1 MENTVPVLNFY
12 AGHGYNARKGYFQG
26 EPVFALSHEKGQQVR
41 WSGDGDYRLV
51 PDQISA
57 LPALA
62 SHTWQDTLW
71 LKNERDYE
79 QEFSGMMR
87 GEYTDVSWTGLNS
100 SSLLYQG
107 RLFSQVGHIYGL
119 NCHARQVMKFRRVH
133 QFADPSLDPQFADAI
148 TGLPPALDSQD
159 SLQEYFCFF
168 NTYGTHYVTEGTLG
182 GMIFMETAIKMPA
195 AGNHEPSK
203 IGKQLNLAFHGM
215 LENNAF
221 KASSENFVADLGDNL
236 DQAPDNQID
245 ILGGQY
251 IFDDGIS
258 GWVRSIY
265 EMPALLLLGPQNS
278 RQALSSLTPLSTLA
292 GAAGAAWPVAGCMR
306 QALEAYLAPP
316 GSAGANVALDPAL
329 DSAAAR
335 GLHAHRNFMAALRG

>member
-12 AGHGYNARKGYFQG
+12 AGHGYNARKGYFHG
-26 EPVFALSHEKGQQVR
+26 EPVFALSHEKGQLA
-41 WSGDGDYRLV
+41 RLGGENDCRLI

-57 LPALA
+57 LPAQA

-71 LKNERDYE
+71 LENERDYE
-79 QEFSGMMR
+79 REFSGMMR
-87 GEYTDVSWTGLNS
+87 GEYTDVSWTGLNP

-107 RLFSQVGHIYGL
+107 RLFSQGGHIYGL
-119 NCHARQVMKFRRVH
+119 NCHARQIMKFRRVQ
-133 QFADPSLDPQFADAI
+133 QFAGPSLDPQFVDAI

-182 GMIFMETAIKMPA
+182 GMIFMETAIKIPA
-195 AGNHEPSK
+195 AGHHELPE
-203 IGKQLNLAFHGM
+203 IGKRLNLAFHGM
-215 LENNAF
+215 LESNTF
-221 KASSENFVADLGDNL
+221 KAGLENVVAGPADSL
-236 DQAPDNQID
+236 DQAPDNQVD
-245 ILGGQY
+245 ILGGRH

-258 GWVRSIY
+258 GWARSIH

-278 RQALSSLTPLSTLA
+278 RQALSSLAPLSALA
-292 GAAGAAWPVAGCMR
+292 DAAGAAWPVAGCMR

-316 GSAGANVALDPAL
+316 GSAGADVALEPAL